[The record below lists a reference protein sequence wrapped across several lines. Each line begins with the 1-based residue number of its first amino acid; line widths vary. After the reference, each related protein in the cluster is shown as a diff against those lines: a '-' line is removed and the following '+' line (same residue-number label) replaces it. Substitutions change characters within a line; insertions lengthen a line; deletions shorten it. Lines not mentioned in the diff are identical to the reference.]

1 LASLVLIL
9 TAAIIGVWV
18 SIQSSKWISFLIILL
33 FLGGIIVLFV
43 YICTLISSIKIIVIR
58 SYKHY
63 FSFLIFILLI
73 GVLFITQK
81 IYFLPDIKNLLL
93 STIYQKSRLALL
105 VICMVYLLS
114 VLLVC
119 VKIVQKYKGGLK
131 SKIMI
136 FKFYYFLFI
145 YLLFFNLIGGDFSS
159 IYIIW
164 YIIRFLL
171 LAKLYSHVRFMLLA
185 LEVTSLISIA
195 LILFII
201 MKNGLPYRIFFL
213 FLCLAVGEAII
224 GLRLLVFS
232 SRIEAKELTSIT
244 IV

>member
-1 LASLVLIL
+1 MASLVLIL

-43 YICTLISSIKIIVIR
+43 YICTLISRIKIIVIR

-93 STIYQKSRLALL
+93 SAIYQKSRLALL

-131 SKIMI
+131 SKIYDI
-136 FKFYYFLFI
+136 
-145 YLLFFNLIGGDFSS
+145 
-159 IYIIW
+159 
-164 YIIRFLL
+164 
-171 LAKLYSHVRFMLLA
+171 
-185 LEVTSLISIA
+185 
-195 LILFII
+195 
-201 MKNGLPYRIFFL
+201 
-213 FLCLAVGEAII
+213 
-224 GLRLLVFS
+224 
-232 SRIEAKELTSIT
+232 
-244 IV
+244 

>member
-1 LASLVLIL
+1 
-9 TAAIIGVWV
+9 
-18 SIQSSKWISFLIILL
+18 
-33 FLGGIIVLFV
+33 
-43 YICTLISSIKIIVIR
+43 
-58 SYKHY
+58 
-63 FSFLIFILLI
+63 
-73 GVLFITQK
+73 
-81 IYFLPDIKNLLL
+81 
-93 STIYQKSRLALL
+93 
-105 VICMVYLLS
+105 M
-114 VLLVC
+114 
-119 VKIVQKYKGGLK
+119 
-131 SKIMI
+131 
-136 FKFYYFLFI
+136 
-145 YLLFFNLIGGDFSS
+145 
-159 IYIIW
+159 
-164 YIIRFLL
+164 